1 MNTNLPVHISIS
13 DRMRNWFRLF
23 PMKVLDFLALGLL
36 FAAGVSFL
44 AGLLVLAL
52 QAQVWS
58 NDGTWQPITVF
69 AAVYG
74 FLPATFLQWVF
85 DPTDWVSLARAL
97 EHFLFWSLW
106 WVLMLLSI
114 AILYGALALD
124 KLSHRRQLRYHRMR
138 QNEALERESQGWLSA
153 RTD

>member
-1 MNTNLPVHISIS
+1 LVSTVS
-13 DRMRNWFRLF
+13 DEGVRF
-23 PMKVLDFLALGLL
+23 PCHGTVVRGWGVFPCRSPGVGLTSP
-36 FAAGVSFL
+36 G
-44 AGLLVLAL
+44 LVL
-52 QAQVWS
+52 
-58 NDGTWQPITVF
+58 DGTWQPITVF

-85 DPTDWVSLARAL
+85 DPTDWVSLAKAL
-97 EHFLFWSLW
+97 QQFLFWSLW

-114 AILYGALALD
+114 AILYGALAID

-138 QNEALERESQGWLSA
+138 QNEALESESQGWLSA